1 MQTEIVPAAAPAAPT
16 SNTAVAP
23 LPTRQVVPVEA
34 REFTA
39 AQVELIRA
47 NGGHKLDDA
56 EFEAFLHVVRRTGL
70 DPLARQIYAV
80 KRWSSQEKR
89 EVMSIQTG
97 IDGYRLIADRTS
109 RYAPSERPAYLERDD
124 EGNLI
129 AATVF
134 VKKLTDDGT
143 WHEVPGTAL
152 FSEFVQKDRDGK
164 PTRFWNEMPVN
175 QLCKCAEAQALR
187 RAFPNDLSGIFT
199 VETAP
204 REDFDVEAEATEVR
218 RPVAR
223 PQAKSAAAKPA
234 LPPPAAAAP
243 AKPSAAAAPAPAAA
257 ADGPQELGEGMRRFV
272 VKPAKTNT
280 KATRAGKEFWELV
293 AASGEKFVAWK
304 KPLRVAF
311 QTAMDRGWE
320 VEVIE
325 KKNPNGDYW
334 NTEKVTP
341 IEPAPAPAAAAPE
354 PEPVPAPEVD
364 VLEGVS
370 DESRDLFENQR

>member
-1 MQTEIVPAAAPAAPT
+1 MQTESLPAVAQTANPS
-16 SNTAVAP
+16 SNTTVAP
-23 LPTRQVVPVEA
+23 LPTRNVVPVEA
-34 REFTA
+34 REFTE
-39 AQVELIRA
+39 AQIELIRA

-70 DPLARQIYAV
+70 DPLARQVYAV

-97 IDGYRLIADRTS
+97 IDGYRLIADRTA
-109 RYAPSERPAYLERDD
+109 RYAPSERPPYLERDD
-124 EGNLI
+124 AGQLI
-129 AATVF
+129 AATVW
-134 VKKLTDDGT
+134 VKKLTDDGI

-152 FSEFVQKDRDGK
+152 YSEFVQKDRDGA
-164 PTRFWNEMPVN
+164 PTRFWKEMPVN

-187 RAFPNDLSGIFT
+187 RAFPNDLSGIWT
-199 VETAP
+199 TDTAP
-204 REDFDVEAEATEVR
+204 REDFDVETIAEPR
-218 RPVAR
+218 RAIAR
-223 PQAKSAAAKPA
+223 PQAKNAVAKPA
-234 LPPPAAAAP
+234 LPPPAATAA
-243 AKPSAAAAPAPAAA
+243 APSAAAAPAPAAA
-257 ADGPQELGEGMRRFV
+257 AYGPQELGPGERRFV

-280 KATRAGKEFWELV
+280 KTTKAGKEFWELV

-325 KKNPNGDYW
+325 RKNGDYW

-341 IEPAPAPAAAAPE
+341 IEPPPAPAKAAAPVVDDIPVGDE
-354 PEPVPAPEVD
+354 PID
-364 VLEGVS
+364 VLDGVS
-370 DESRDLFENQR
+370 DESRDLFENR